1 MATVVSFDFGTS
13 SLKVA
18 VSNSTGYV
26 LSETNR
32 EYGFM
37 QQNADWAEQ
46 DPVEMWNAAG
56 DACREAL
63 VTCGFSAANVD
74 SVIIVAPWKAVIPV
88 SANDEVMANAIIWLD
103 GRAGSEAREISH
115 RYHIAELSGQ
125 AYWPRLLWLRN
136 HRPAIWQEATWLMGM
151 ATYLKWRATG
161 QIVTDPSDN
170 CFREP
175 ERPLAGYGERLAQDF
190 GLATDAH
197 KFAPVRAC
205 TEIIGELT
213 QDAANHLGLAPGT
226 LVVNGFGDLP
236 AVTLGA
242 TGFSDGATHVY
253 LGTSSWLTV
262 VSHSDDNLGA
272 ALSFTLDNAVHGEV
286 FPLQTGALA
295 YDWITNQVY
304 RDLGSMQA
312 SEYHCEINR
321 QVAQI
326 PAGSEN
332 LLATHWLA
340 GELPPLAKS
349 AKGVFIN
356 LTARHDR
363 RHMVRAVMESVCYT
377 HRRVVEKLS
386 EQHGIAPTE
395 LVVVGGG
402 ALNDVWMQ
410 MFADVIKVDIVVPDG
425 ARHAGTR
432 GAKLCADHA
441 LGGAEALPTGDLGN
455 ASGRRFVPNPE
466 NSNEYDRMYGLYLKI
481 FPSLKSLF
489 CELND
494 TEG

>member
-1 MATVVSFDFGTS
+1 MAAVVSLDFGTS

-18 VSNSTGYV
+18 VNNSTGDV
-26 LSETNR
+26 LSEAKR
-32 EYGFM
+32 EYGVI
-37 QQNADWAEQ
+37 QLHAEWAEQ
-46 DPVEMWNAAG
+46 EPSQMWEAAG

-63 VTCGFSAANVD
+63 ATSGISAADVD
-74 SVIIVAPWKAVIPV
+74 SVIFVAPWKAVIPV
-88 SANDEVMANAIIWLD
+88 SADDEVMGNAIIWLD
-103 GRAGSEAREISH
+103 GRADAEAREISQ
-115 RYHIAELSGQ
+115 RYGIAELTGQ
-125 AYWPRLLWLRN
+125 AYWPRLLWLRR
-136 HRPAIWQEATWLMGM
+136 HRPEIWQQATWLMGM

-161 QIVTDPSDN
+161 QVVTDPSDN

-175 ERPLAGYGERLAQDF
+175 ERPLTEYGARLTEDF
-190 GLATDAH
+190 GLGADAR

-205 TEIIGELT
+205 TEIIGELAL
-213 QDAANHLGLAPGT
+213 DAATHLGLAPGT
-226 LVVNGFGDLP
+226 PVVNGFGDLP

-242 TGFSDGATHVY
+242 TGFAGGATHVY
-253 LGTSSWLTV
+253 LGTSSWLTIV
-262 VSHSDDNLGA
+262 AHSDENLGA
-272 ALSFTLDNAVHGEV
+272 PLSFTFDDVVHGEV

-304 RDLGSMQA
+304 KDLGFMQEI
-312 SEYHCEINR
+312 EYHSEIKH
-321 QVAQI
+321 QVAQV
-326 PAGSEN
+326 PAGSER

-377 HRRVVEKLS
+377 HRRVVEELN
-386 EQHGIAPTE
+386 EQHGIALTE

-410 MFADVIKVDIVVPDG
+410 MFADVIKMDVVVPDG

-432 GAKLCADHA
+432 GAKLCADRA
-441 LGGAEALPTGDLGN
+441 FDRARAPSSENSGN
-455 ASGRRFVPNPE
+455 ISGRRFTPNAA
-466 NSNEYDRMYGLYLKI
+466 NAVEYDRMYGFHLKI

-489 CELND
+489 CEIND